1 MDCRLSGFMLT
12 LAPFNQPPTPETAMR
27 RLILIPGFLALL
39 NLAAAQPVRTELTN
53 STSPAADAKS
63 NSDKVP
69 DVYALTGQFD
79 RVLVLRFKNQAD
91 LLAGL
96 ERMVK
101 EHKIRNAVIL
111 SGIGSVKSYHYHT
124 VSNGTFPSKNVF
136 VKNPDGPAD
145 ITNMNGY
152 VIDGRVHA
160 HLTLADPDKA
170 FGGHLE
176 PGTTVFT
183 FAVVTVGVFK
193 DGMDLNRVDDKNYR

>member
-1 MDCRLSGFMLT
+1 MRT
-12 LAPFNQPPTPETAMR
+12 LIR
-27 RLILIPGFLALL
+27 IVGFLAVF

-53 STSPAADAKS
+53 VTTPAEDARA

-69 DVYALTGQFD
+69 DAYAVTGQFD

-101 EHKIRNAVIL
+101 EHKIRNGVIL

-136 VKNPDGPAD
+136 VKNPAGPAD
-145 ITNMNGY
+145 ITGMNGY

-160 HLTLADPDKA
+160 HITLADPDKA

-176 PGTTVFT
+176 AGTSVFT
-183 FAVVTVGVFK
+183 FAIVTVGMFK
-193 DGMDLNRVDDKNYR
+193 DGLDLNRMDDKNYR